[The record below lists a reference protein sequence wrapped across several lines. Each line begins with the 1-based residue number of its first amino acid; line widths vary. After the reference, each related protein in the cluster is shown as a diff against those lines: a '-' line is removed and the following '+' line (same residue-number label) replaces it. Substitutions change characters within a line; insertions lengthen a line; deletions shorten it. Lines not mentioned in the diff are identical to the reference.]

1 MSPRIGPPKGS
12 PVGWPVSSWSEDRI
26 VVAIEP
32 RAKARPRASSR
43 GGRVHKDKRTAAWE
57 REFACLVNDRA
68 PRHPMEGPIRLVVAF
83 VMPRPKRLY
92 RKKDPEGLV
101 WTTAKPDASNMLKAV
116 EDALQPTWYKDDSQI
131 VQVEAFKYYAEK
143 GGSPRVEFWLG
154 PADIRP
160 ELAIWM
166 VAG

>member
-1 MSPRIGPPKGS
+1 MSPRGS
-12 PVGWPVSSWSEDRI
+12 SKVQPLETWHQDRI

-32 RAKARPRASSR
+32 RAKARARASSR
-43 GGRVHKDKRTAAWE
+43 GGRVHKDRRTAAWE
-57 REFACLVNDRA
+57 AEFAYLVNDQA
-68 PRHPMEGPIRLVVAF
+68 PRQPLDGPLRLVVAF

-116 EDALQPTWYKDDSQI
+116 EDSLQPSWYKDDSQL

-143 GGSPRVEFWLG
+143 TGAPRVEFWVSKI
-154 PADIRP
+154 DIRP

-166 VAG
+166 VSG